1 MVSNGGTI
9 ERPWYC
15 GSDRRYGWN
24 YARGWSKLTVRASQ
38 YWQVKAMAISVDTLK
53 AMIRDFHGL
62 EMSDEE
68 LELALP
74 AIEGYLAE
82 VEKLKDL
89 DLSNVLSS
97 RLLRAKE
104 GGES

>member
-1 MVSNGGTI
+1 
-9 ERPWYC
+9 
-15 GSDRRYGWN
+15 
-24 YARGWSKLTVRASQ
+24 
-38 YWQVKAMAISVDTLK
+38 
-53 AMIRDFHGL
+53 MIRDYHGL
-62 EMSDEE
+62 EISDEE
-68 LELALP
+68 FELVLP